1 MHEVSIMAEAVR
13 MAVESARAAGA
24 SRITG
29 LHLRVGALSGVV
41 PEALHFAF
49 EAVTVGTLAERATL
63 TIEHIPARFWCQT
76 CQQEYEAAKMFS
88 ECPQCH
94 NSSSELRSG
103 RQMELASMEI
113 E

>member
-13 MAVESARAAGA
+13 MAAEAAQAAGA

-29 LHLRVGALSGVV
+29 LHLRVGRLSGVV
-41 PEALHFAF
+41 PDALQFAF

-63 TIEHIPARFWCQT
+63 TIEQIPARFWCQA
-76 CQQEYEAAKMFS
+76 CQQEYEAAKMFP
-88 ECPQCH
+88 ECPKC
-94 NSSSELRSG
+94 NDPSAELRSG
-103 RQMELASMEI
+103 REMELASMEI

>member
-13 MAVESARAAGA
+13 MAVEAARAAGA
-24 SRITG
+24 SRITK
-29 LHLRVGALSGVV
+29 LQLRVGALSGVV
-41 PEALHFAF
+41 PDALQFAF
-49 EAVTVGTLAERATL
+49 EAVTVGTLAEQATL
-63 TIEHIPARFWCQT
+63 TIEHIPARFWCQA
-76 CQQEYEAAKMFS
+76 CEQEYEAAKMFA

-94 NSSSELRSG
+94 NFSSELRSG

>member
-13 MAVESARAAGA
+13 MAVESAQAAGA

-41 PEALHFAF
+41 PDALQFAF
-49 EAVTVGTLAERATL
+49 EAVTVGTLAEQATL
-63 TIEHIPARFWCQT
+63 TIEHLPARFWCQT
-76 CQQEYEAAKMFS
+76 CQQEYEAANVFS
-88 ECPQCH
+88 LCPRCN